1 MAFTLNFA
9 DTTAFTTAL
18 DDAALP
24 NGIAALISDAG
35 DGTPG
40 WFYLDQASA
49 IATETGRVYATQS
62 GTGRWIRVGLT
73 AADLAG
79 GMGIGAT
86 EPDPTNPDG
95 WSVHYQEV
103 ASPPHNITRAWNGSA
118 WVVVAATPIHGEWGS
133 DGPPIDGAMPGHVSV
148 DYTDRTR
155 YEWMNDLGMGYT
167 WVNIGTF

>member
-73 AADLAG
+73 AADIPG
-79 GMGIGAT
+79 EVGVEAT
-86 EPDPTNPDG
+86 EPDPANPNGWAVHVQTLSTPAREVWRVWDG
-95 WSVHYQEV
+95 AAWIVSHATPMVGGSEPLPVPDKDGQFAIDDFNNTLYV
-103 ASPPHNITRAWNGSA
+103 AIGGNWYT
-118 WVVVAATPIHGEWGS
+118 VAA
-133 DGPPIDGAMPGHVSV
+133 
-148 DYTDRTR
+148 
-155 YEWMNDLGMGYT
+155 GM
-167 WVNIGTF
+167 I